1 MAAVNRIF
9 LRISATLKAP
19 KMVETIGQ
27 ALPGLLLDELAGPAR
42 GLDPLAGGLR
52 ELVRVHGELL
62 GELAAAEDLDRHV
75 ALGGQAGALERGQV
89 HRRAVVE
96 AALEVVQVHVLRVRP
111 ERLQRHRHLLFWT
124 AQLAA
129 PHVGRVLVAPEAGP
143 LLRARARA
151 IALVAAARGLA
162 VPGAVAAAD
171 ALAVAPRALGGLEV
185 VQADLVGLHYFSS
198 TVTR

>member
-42 GLDPLAGGLR
+42 GLDPLTGGLR

-62 GELAAAEDLDRHV
+62 GELAAAEDLDRDV
-75 ALGGQAGALERGQV
+75 ALRGEARALEHGPV
-89 HRRAVVE
+89 HRGAIVE

-111 ERLQRHRHLLFWT
+111 ERLERHRHLLVGA
-124 AQLAA
+124 AQLAH
-129 PHVGRVLVAPEAGP
+129 PHVQRVLAALEAGA
-143 LLRARARA
+143 LLRAGARA
-151 IALVAAARGLA
+151 VALVAAAGGLA

-171 ALAVAPRALGGLEV
+171 ALAVAPRAVGGLKV
-185 VQADLVGLHYFSS
+185 VQADLFRHFSS